1 MVLHFGFLSGFP
13 DVLYFTIYRD
23 NKIFIILLNKE
34 MIFVPQKTLSGKKA
48 IFVTFLSEKGN
59 FLHFRRIFLQ
69 FIGMK

>member
-1 MVLHFGFLSGFP
+1 MS
-13 DVLYFTIYRD
+13 
-23 NKIFIILLNKE
+23 NKE